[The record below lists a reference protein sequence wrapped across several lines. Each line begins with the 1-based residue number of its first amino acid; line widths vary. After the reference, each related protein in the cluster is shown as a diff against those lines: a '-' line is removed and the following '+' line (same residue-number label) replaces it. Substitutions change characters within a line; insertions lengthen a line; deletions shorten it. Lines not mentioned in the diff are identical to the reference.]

1 MADDPN
7 SEQDRRRY
15 IRLDVSGDVK
25 AFDADGFYLG
35 RVDRVGGG
43 GIQIRIT
50 PEASARAF
58 AIGSLMDIRIVEPGS
73 EEHSFHVEVRDRSG
87 DILGVRFLQ

>member
-1 MADDPN
+1 MADDPK
-7 SEQDRRRY
+7 SEQERRRY

-25 AFDADGFYLG
+25 AFDSEGFYIG

-43 GIQIRIT
+43 GVQIRVA
-50 PEASARAF
+50 PESSGQSYE
-58 AIGSLMDIRIVEPGS
+58 IGSIMDIRIVEPGS
-73 EEHSFHVEVRDRSG
+73 EEQRFHVEVRDRHD

>member
-1 MADDPN
+1 MAEDPK
-7 SEQDRRRY
+7 SEQERRRY

-25 AFDADGFYLG
+25 AFDANGFYIG

-43 GIQIRIT
+43 GIQIRLT
-50 PEASARAF
+50 PEAGSRSYE
-58 AIGSLMDIRIVEPGS
+58 IGSLIDIRIVEPGS
-73 EEHSFHVEVRDRSG
+73 EEQKFHVEVRDRSG

>member
-1 MADDPN
+1 MAEDPK
-7 SEQDRRRY
+7 SEQERRRY

-25 AFDADGFYLG
+25 AFDADGFYIG

-43 GIQIRIT
+43 GIQIRLT
-50 PEASARAF
+50 PEAGGRSYE
-58 AIGSLMDIRIVEPGS
+58 IGSLIDIRIVEPGS
-73 EEHSFHVEVRDRSG
+73 EEQKFHVEVRDRSG